1 MKRLLTLFFLLALPS
16 LLSACATAAGAGATA
31 GVAASQERGLGVAID
46 DSAIHAKI
54 WRLWLDTDP
63 HIFLEVGV
71 DVHEGRVLLTG
82 TINSPQNRLDAVRL
96 AWQVEGVRQVIDEI
110 QVTDEGGVLDYS
122 RDVWIT
128 AQLRSKI
135 TFDSEILAI
144 NYSIETVNKVVYL
157 MGVAQ
162 SEAEIDRV
170 IRYARN
176 IDYVRKVV
184 NHVRIKA
191 ERLPGT

>member
-1 MKRLLTLFFLLALPS
+1 MKRLLTLLFILALPS
-16 LLSACATAAGAGATA
+16 LLSACAAAAGAGATA
-31 GVAASQERGLGVAID
+31 GVGAAQERGLGVAID

-54 WRLWLDTDP
+54 CRLWLDSDP
-63 HIFLEVGV
+63 HIFLEVGL

-82 TINSPQNRLDAVRL
+82 TIDSPQNRLDAVRL

-128 AQLRSKI
+128 AQLRSKM

-184 NHVRIKA
+184 SHVRIKA
-191 ERLPGT
+191 QRLPGS

>member
-1 MKRLLTLFFLLALPS
+1 
-16 LLSACATAAGAGATA
+16 
-31 GVAASQERGLGVAID
+31 
-46 DSAIHAKI
+46 
-54 WRLWLDTDP
+54 
-63 HIFLEVGV
+63 
-71 DVHEGRVLLTG
+71 VHEGRVLLTG

-184 NHVRIKA
+184 SHVRIKA
-191 ERLPGT
+191 ERFPGT

>member
-1 MKRLLTLFFLLALPS
+1 MRLLFTLLFLLTLPPLV
-16 LLSACATAAGAGATA
+16 SACAVAAGAGATA
-31 GVAASQERGLGVAID
+31 GVGAAQERGLGVAID

-54 WRLWLDTDP
+54 WGLWLNTDP
-63 HIFLEVGV
+63 HIFLEVGL

-82 TINSPQNRLDAVRL
+82 TIDNPQERLDAVRL
-96 AWQVEGVRQVIDEI
+96 SWQVDGVRQVLDEI
-110 QVTDEGGVLDYS
+110 QVTDEGGVLDYA
-122 RDVWIT
+122 RDGWIT
-128 AQLRSKI
+128 TQLRSKI

-162 SEAEIDRV
+162 SGAEIDRV
-170 IRYARN
+170 VRYARN

-184 NHVRIKA
+184 SHVRIKS
-191 ERLPGT
+191 ERLPGI

>member
-1 MKRLLTLFFLLALPS
+1 MKRLLTLLFILALPS
-16 LLSACATAAGAGATA
+16 LLSACAAAAGAGATA
-31 GVAASQERGLGVAID
+31 GVGAAQERGLGVAID

-54 WRLWLDTDP
+54 WRLWLDSDP
-63 HIFLEVGV
+63 HIFLEVGL

-82 TINSPQNRLDAVRL
+82 TIDSPQNRLDAVRL

-128 AQLRSKI
+128 AQLRSKM

-191 ERLPGT
+191 QRLPGS

>member
-16 LLSACATAAGAGATA
+16 FLSACATAAGAGATA

-46 DSAIHAKI
+46 DSATHAKI

-184 NHVRIKA
+184 SHVRIKA

>member
-54 WRLWLDTDP
+54 WRLWFDTDP

>member
-1 MKRLLTLFFLLALPS
+1 MKLLFTLLFLLTLPP
-16 LLSACATAAGAGATA
+16 LLSACAVAAGAGATA
-31 GVAASQERGLGVAID
+31 GVGAAQERGLGVAID

-54 WRLWLDTDP
+54 WGLWLVLP
-63 HIFLEVGV
+63 PPIFSKVGL

-82 TINSPQNRLDAVRL
+82 TVNNPQNRLDAVRL
-96 AWQVEGVRQVIDEI
+96 AWQVDGVRQVINEI
-110 QVTDEGGVLDYS
+110 QATDEGGVLDYS

-135 TFDSEILAI
+135 ALDSKIFSI
-144 NYSIETVNKVVYL
+144 NYSIKTVNEVVYL

-162 SEAEIDRV
+162 SEVERDRV
-170 IRYARN
+170 VRYARN

-184 NHVRIKA
+184 SHMRIKST
-191 ERLPGT
+191 RLPGN

>member
-54 WRLWLDTDP
+54 WGLWLDTDP

>member
-1 MKRLLTLFFLLALPS
+1 MKSRSRTR
-16 LLSACATAAGAGATA
+16 AG
-31 GVAASQERGLGVAID
+31 S
-46 DSAIHAKI
+46 
-54 WRLWLDTDP
+54 
-63 HIFLEVGV
+63 
-71 DVHEGRVLLTG
+71 
-82 TINSPQNRLDAVRL
+82 
-96 AWQVEGVRQVIDEI
+96 
-110 QVTDEGGVLDYS
+110 LDYS

>member
-54 WRLWLDTDP
+54 WRLWFDTDP

-184 NHVRIKA
+184 SHVR
-191 ERLPGT
+191 

>member
-46 DSAIHAKI
+46 DSATHAKI

>member
-16 LLSACATAAGAGATA
+16 LLSACATVAGAGATA

-46 DSAIHAKI
+46 DSATHAKI

-184 NHVRIKA
+184 SHVRIKA

>member
-184 NHVRIKA
+184 SHVRIKA
-191 ERLPGT
+191 ERLPST